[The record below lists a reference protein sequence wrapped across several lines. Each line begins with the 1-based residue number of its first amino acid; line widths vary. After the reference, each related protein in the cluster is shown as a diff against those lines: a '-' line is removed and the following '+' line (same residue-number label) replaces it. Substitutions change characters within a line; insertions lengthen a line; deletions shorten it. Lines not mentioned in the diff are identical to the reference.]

1 MNSQKERL
9 SLIMSHSINK
19 AAVQGAQT
27 GLSDRVKGK
36 IQLENYVDS
45 ENFDLFG
52 YELNEVLDDIILVRY
67 LDCSDDGTEIMKNGI
82 FVPVNTSTFTWR
94 IGEVLLAGPNCKQV
108 QTGSV
113 VCFPND
119 MGIKVGNLEVAG
131 EGKIKNSC
139 FLNEERIFGICNKSD
154 RQ

>member
-1 MNSQKERL
+1 MNSRNGRL

-19 AAVQGAQT
+19 AAVQQAQS
-27 GLSDRVKGK
+27 GLADNVKGR

-52 YELNEVLDDIILVRY
+52 FELNEVLDDIILVKY
-67 LDCSDDGTEIMKNGI
+67 LDCSDDGTEILKNGI

-94 IGEVLLAGPNCKQV
+94 IGEVVLAGPNCKQV
-108 QTGSV
+108 KVGSI

-119 MGIKVGNLEVAG
+119 MGIKVGNLEVTQY
-131 EGKIKNSC
+131 GKIKNSC
-139 FLNEERIFGICNKSD
+139 FLNEERIFGICNKLEG
-154 RQ
+154 